1 MECSVFKIER
11 SNCERVLHGDFNVDS
26 NKNLPLRKRKLNRL
40 MGLFDL
46 HRLIC
51 SPTHVTS
58 SLQTLIDLIFVNNNH
73 RIGES
78 EVLHAGIS
86 DHSLVY
92 CIMKA
97 GLQNSIPRRIE
108 YRSFKTYN
116 NTAFVDDIS
125 KVPWS
130 VIENVGNIDDA
141 VFSWTTLFNDVA
153 QEHALIKTRR
163 AKGTH
168 VPSMTNELSD
178 LMRDRDYQH
187 RKARGLKSGYHWNMF
202 CKLRNAVPG
211 NIKTSK
217 STYYVNLINESK
229 GNSSKLWK
237 AVNEVLPDCPS
248 NPITTINHNGMSFI
262 SSSGKMLRFARYSSL
277 VIDPIL
283 RVIDRSLYCPLLVRF
298 SKEQFTIN
306 FLNI

>member
-1 MECSVFKIER
+1 
-11 SNCERVLHGDFNVDS
+11 
-26 NKNLPLRKRKLNRL
+26 
-40 MGLFDL
+40 
-46 HRLIC
+46 
-51 SPTHVTS
+51 
-58 SLQTLIDLIFVNNNH
+58 
-73 RIGES
+73 
-78 EVLHAGIS
+78 
-86 DHSLVY
+86 
-92 CIMKA
+92 MKA
-97 GLQNSIPRRIE
+97 GLQKSIPRRIE

-153 QEHALIKTRR
+153 QEHALIKTKR

-202 CKLRNAVPG
+202 CKLRNAVRG
-211 NIKTSK
+211 HIRNSK

-237 AVNEVLPDCPS
+237 AVNEVLPLIITECPLS
-248 NPITTINHNGMSFI
+248 LHLELPQHLMI
-262 SSSGKMLRFARYSSL
+262 SSLTL
-277 VIDPIL
+277 VQNVL
-283 RVIDRSLYCPLLVRF
+283 
-298 SKEQFTIN
+298 IN
-306 FLNI
+306 FLQLPMNSQVSTKTVVNF